1 LRALVEVRNT
11 MPGIQIVTDST
22 GYIPTDLV
30 RKYGIHVAPQILIWG
45 EETLRDGI
53 DILPDAFYERL
64 KKASVMPT
72 TSQATVAE
80 FQEVYQKAAAQ
91 GTPVLAIL
99 LSSKLSG
106 TISSAVQAKE
116 LVPQVQVEIIDS
128 YATSMAM
135 GYQVLAAARA
145 AESGKEFA
153 DVVAVARDAV
163 NKTGV
168 VFVVDTLEFLHR
180 GGRIGGA
187 SKLLGTALNLK
198 PVLELV
204 DGRIEPV
211 EKIRTKT
218 KAVARM
224 LDMVEARVKGR
235 PNLRLAAIHAAAR
248 DEAQALLDEAS
259 ARLKPVEAHLVE
271 ASPVVGTHAGP
282 GTVGLA
288 YCTDL

>member
-1 LRALVEVRNT
+1 

-22 GYIPTDLV
+22 GYIPPDLV
-30 RKYGIHVAPQILIWG
+30 RKYGIQVAPQVLIWG

-53 DILPDAFYERL
+53 DILPDAFYARL
-64 KKASVMPT
+64 KTAKVMPT
-72 TSQATVAE
+72 TSQATVADFHE
-80 FQEVYQKAAAQ
+80 IFQKAAAQ
-91 GTPVLAIL
+91 GKPVLAIL

-128 YATSMAM
+128 QATAMAM
-135 GYQVLAAARA
+135 GFQVLAAARA
-145 AESGKEFA
+145 AESGKGFA
-153 DVVAVARDAV
+153 EVVAVARDAV

-198 PVLELV
+198 PVLELL

-224 LDMVEARVKGR
+224 LDMVEIRVKGKA
-235 PNLRLAAIHAAAR
+235 NLRLAAIHAAAR
-248 DEAQALLDEAS
+248 DEAQALLDEAV
-259 ARLKPVEAHLVE
+259 ARLKPVEAFVVE

>member
-1 LRALVEVRNT
+1 

-22 GYIPTDLV
+22 GYIPPDLV
-30 RKYGIHVAPQILIWG
+30 RKYGIHVAPQVLIWG

-64 KKASVMPT
+64 KTASVMPT

-80 FQEVYQKAAAQ
+80 FHEIYQKAAAQ
-91 GTPVLAIL
+91 GRPVLAIL

-145 AESGKEFA
+145 AESGKGFA

-163 NKTGV
+163 SKTGV

-224 LDMVEARVKGR
+224 LDMVEARVKGKTKV
-235 PNLRLAAIHAAAR
+235 RLAAIHAAAR
-248 DEAQALLDEAS
+248 DEAQALLDEAV
-259 ARLKPVEAHLVE
+259 ARLKPVEAFVVE

>member
-1 LRALVEVRNT
+1 

-22 GYIPTDLV
+22 GYIPADLV
-30 RKYGIHVAPQILIWG
+30 RKYSIQVAPQILIWG
-45 EETLRDGI
+45 DETLRDGI

-64 KKASVMPT
+64 KTASVMPT
-72 TSQATVAE
+72 TSQATVADFHE
-80 FQEVYQKAAAQ
+80 FFQKAAAQ
-91 GTPVLAIL
+91 GRPVLAIL

-116 LVPQVQVEIIDS
+116 LVPQAHVEIIDS

-145 AESGKEFA
+145 AESGKGFA

-187 SKLLGTALNLK
+187 AKLLGTALNLK
-198 PVLELV
+198 PVLELR
-204 DGRIEPV
+204 DGRLEPV

-218 KAVARM
+218 KAVSRM
-224 LDMVEARVKGR
+224 LDIVEERVKGKA
-235 PNLRLAAIHAAAR
+235 NVRLATIHAAAR
-248 DEAQALLDEAS
+248 DEAQRLLDEAV
-259 ARLKPVEAHLVE
+259 ARLRPVEAFVVE

-288 YCTDL
+288 YCYDL

>member
-1 LRALVEVRNT
+1 

-22 GYIPTDLV
+22 GYIPADLV
-30 RKYGIHVAPQILIWG
+30 HKYSIQVAPQILIWG
-45 EETLRDGI
+45 DETLRDGI

-64 KKASVMPT
+64 KTASVMPT
-72 TSQATVAE
+72 TSQATVAD
-80 FQEVYQKAAAQ
+80 FQEFFQKAAAQ
-91 GTPVLAIL
+91 GRPVLAIL

-106 TISSAVQAKE
+106 TISSAIQAKE
-116 LVPQVQVEIIDS
+116 LVPQAQVEIIDS

-145 AESGKEFA
+145 AESGKGFA

-163 NKTGV
+163 SKTGV

-198 PVLELV
+198 PVLELR
-204 DGRIEPV
+204 DGRLEPV

-218 KAVARM
+218 KAVSRM
-224 LDMVEARVKGR
+224 LDIVEERVKGKA
-235 PNLRLAAIHAAAR
+235 NVRLATIHAAAR
-248 DEAQALLDEAS
+248 DEAQTLLDEAV
-259 ARLKPVEAHLVE
+259 ARLRPVEAFVVE

-288 YCTDL
+288 YCYDL

>member
-1 LRALVEVRNT
+1 
-11 MPGIQIVTDST
+11 MPGIRIVTDST
-22 GYIPTDLV
+22 GYIPTELI
-30 RKYGIHVAPQILIWG
+30 RKYGIHVVPQTLIWG

-64 KKASVMPT
+64 KTASVMPT
-72 TSQATVAE
+72 TSQATVAA
-80 FQEVYQKAAAQ
+80 FVEVYEKAVAE
-91 GTPVLAIL
+91 GRPVLAIL
-99 LSSKLSG
+99 ISSKLSG

-116 LVPQVQVEIIDS
+116 LVPQAQVEIIDS

-145 AESGKEFA
+145 AEAGKGFA
-153 DVVAVARDAV
+153 DVVALARQAV
-163 NKTGV
+163 DRTGV

-187 SKLLGTALNLK
+187 AKLLGTALNLK

-211 EKIRTKT
+211 EKIRTKA

-224 LDMVEARVKGR
+224 LDIVEERVKGKS
-235 PNLRLAAIHAAAR
+235 NLRLAAIQAGAR
-248 DEAQALLDEAS
+248 DEAKAMLDEAV
-259 ARLKPVEAHLVE
+259 ARLKPIEAMVVE
-271 ASPVVGTHAGP
+271 ASPVVGTHTGP